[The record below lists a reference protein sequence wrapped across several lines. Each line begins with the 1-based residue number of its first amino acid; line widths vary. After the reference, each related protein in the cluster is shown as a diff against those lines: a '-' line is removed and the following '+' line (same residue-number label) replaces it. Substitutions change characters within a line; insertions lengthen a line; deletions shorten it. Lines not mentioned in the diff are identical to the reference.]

1 MTGAFFPEDD
11 LRLTL
16 RTLDRFTNRPEV
28 DLTRRG
34 LDTRMTRLIVA
45 IYSLSFLFQRRCRTV
60 DSDSHGSYDS
70 PYSKI
75 RNGQD
80 HGVGCA
86 RGYEW
91 GFLFGRKRL
100 VLKIEVGKATRQRSR
115 G

>member
-60 DSDSHGSYDS
+60 GSDSHRSYGSPS
-70 PYSKI
+70 SKTGKG
-75 RNGQD
+75 RAN
-80 HGVGCA
+80 GVGCA
-86 RGYEW
+86 RGNE
-91 GFLFGRKRL
+91 GAFLFGRKRL
-100 VLKIEVGKATRQRSR
+100 VLKIDERKPSR
-115 G
+115 